1 MIIPGKDILT
11 AAKSRISILKHQVKE
26 SIRINDL
33 REWREMKNNSND
45 HFEWVSRFDKTR
57 ETPDAIGQDLD
68 ILLRNI
74 GENLLTEE
82 EIIKAQED
90 IEIMELLIY
99 YTRAD
104 REYNLNIE
112 EIKAIDL
119 LGHLKEK
126 GEIE

>member
-11 AAKSRISILKHQVKE
+11 AAKSRISILKYQVKE

-33 REWREMKNNSND
+33 REWREMKNNSIG

-57 ETPDAIGQDLD
+57 ETPDDIGQDLD